1 MKPPKMYLCGFP
13 KSGLHAADRM
23 AMGLFEEVKP
33 GNNWYGTNA
42 WGIDKHYL
50 KDAAH
55 KLGGVKRGH
64 FIKGHTGYLKSLEA
78 LLVGLGIG
86 LVFIYRDLRDVVVSQ
101 VHHILNTAT
110 DEDLN
115 FPDHELY
122 ADNIEEIMLQVIEGH
137 AENEGIIERWE
148 TYASWL
154 NCDWILPMRFEDMIK
169 TPERECGR
177 FFDYSYELAK
187 IDSGVTGVLLN
198 KDIRKLAIDG
208 MLLEMKQTQLS
219 PTFRK
224 GKVGSWK
231 RAFTP
236 ETVKLFK
243 EKDNDWLYKL
253 GYAKKDW

>member
-23 AMGLFEEVKP
+23 AMGLFEEMIP

-42 WGIDKHYL
+42 WGVDKHKL
-50 KDAAH
+50 EDAAI

-64 FIKGHTGYLKSLEA
+64 YIKGHMGHLKSLEA

-101 VHHILNTAT
+101 AHHILNTKT
-110 DEDLN
+110 DKYLN
-115 FPDHELY
+115 HPGHELY
-122 ADNIEEIMLQVIEGH
+122 ADTLEEVMIQVIEGIG
-137 AENEGIIERWE
+137 EYQGVIERWE
-148 TYASWL
+148 DFASWL
-154 NCDWILPMRFEDMIK
+154 DCDWILPMRFEDMIK

-187 IDSGVTGVLLN
+187 LDSNVTGVLLDKN
-198 KDIRKLAIDG
+198 IRKVAIDG
-208 MLLEMKQTQLS
+208 MLLEMRQTHLS

-224 GKVGSWK
+224 GKAGSWK
-231 RAFTP
+231 RAFTA
-236 ETVKLFK
+236 ETVKTFK
-243 EKDNDWLYKL
+243 AKDNGWLHGL
-253 GYAKKDW
+253 GYSKKDW

>member
-23 AMGLFEEVKP
+23 AMGLFEEVRP

-42 WGIDKHYL
+42 WGTEKHSL

-55 KLGGVKRGH
+55 RLGGVKRGCY
-64 FIKGHTGYLKSLEA
+64 IKGHMGYLNSLEA

-101 VHHILNTAT
+101 AHHILNVEKDDA
-110 DEDLN
+110 LN
-115 FPDHELY
+115 HPGHELY
-122 ADNIEEIMLQVIEGH
+122 ADNLEEVMIQVINGLGKFQ
-137 AENEGIIERWE
+137 GIIERWE
-148 TYASWL
+148 DFAPWL
-154 NCDWILPMRFEDMIK
+154 DCDWILPMRFEDMIK

-177 FFDYSYELAK
+177 FFDYAYELAK
-187 IDSGVTGVLLN
+187 LDSNITGVLLD
-198 KDIRKLAIDG
+198 KTIRQTAIDG

-224 GKVGSWK
+224 GKVGGWK
-231 RAFTP
+231 RAFTA
-236 ETVKLFK
+236 ETIKAFK
-243 EKDNDWLYKL
+243 SVDNGWLHKL